1 MSEPLKA
8 LSFLVIEDNAHMRFL
23 ITALLRG
30 FGAGRIDTCDD
41 GTDAL
46 IWLTTN
52 SPDIIITDLRMLP
65 TDGLEFT
72 RLLRRHDNRQTSL
85 TPVIML
91 SGYSEKLHVEQA
103 RDAGV
108 NEFLV
113 KPMTA
118 GALYD
123 RIVSIINRP
132 RMFVRTTSYVGP
144 DRRRRANPDYHGE
157 LRRAT
162 DTLAEDDFG
171 SFDIDESTSR

>member
-1 MSEPLKA
+1 MSKPLKA
-8 LSFLVIEDNAHMRFL
+8 LHFLVIEDNAHMRFL

-41 GTDAL
+41 GTEAL
-46 IWLTTN
+46 EWLN
-52 SPDIIITDLRMLP
+52 INAPDIIITDLRMLP

-72 RLLRRHDNRQTSL
+72 RLLRRHTSRQTSL

-91 SGYSEKLHVEQA
+91 SGYSEKAYVEQA

-118 GALYD
+118 AGLYD

-132 RMFVRTTSYVGP
+132 RMFVRTTAYVGP
-144 DRRRRANPDYHGE
+144 DRRRRADPNYAGP

-162 DTLAEDDFG
+162 DALEEDDFG
-171 SFDIDESTSR
+171 SFDIDESTTR